1 MEKIVAVNKFA
12 KLRHFQGNPEYTV
25 CMISEEELIE
35 ALGKGVW
42 EERQEGDLCDVHLS
56 SPDIVQRFLTNVTR
70 LREGDVLEGRYEA
83 RRGKGEEEPRMHVR
97 VVKDDFRD
105 AYSTGRL
112 PAKSV
117 TVILYSSEKLAKD
130 GEDHVLPAEPGN
142 YEVVS
147 INASPYPGKEP
158 MHPDTLMAN
167 YFGRSGGSDHGET
180 MEQFVAK
187 LKACYEFWSCHAM
200 AVKSNKKEI

>member
-1 MEKIVAVNKFA
+1 MEKIVAVNNFA

-25 CMISEEELIE
+25 CMLSEEEFIE
-35 ALGKGVW
+35 VLGKGDW
-42 EERQEGDLCDVHLS
+42 EGEGDYCAVHLS
-56 SPDIVQRFLTNVTR
+56 SPDIVQRFLTPVTR
-70 LREGDVLEGRYEA
+70 LREGDVLVGRYEA
-83 RRGKGEEEPRMHVR
+83 RKGKGEEEPRMHVR

-105 AYSTGRL
+105 AYSTGKL
-112 PAKSV
+112 VAKSV
-117 TVILYSSEKLAKD
+117 TVILYSSEMLSKD

-147 INASPYPGKEP
+147 INASPYSGEEP

-167 YFGRSGGSDHGET
+167 YFGKSGGSDHGET